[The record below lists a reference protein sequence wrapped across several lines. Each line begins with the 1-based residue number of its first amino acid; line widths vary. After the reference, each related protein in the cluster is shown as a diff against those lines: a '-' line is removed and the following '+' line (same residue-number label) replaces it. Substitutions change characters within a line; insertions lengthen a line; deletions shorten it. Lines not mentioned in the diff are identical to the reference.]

1 MIHVYHFQGRWMPV
15 THARLLAICTC
26 SSLSGHSWYMP
37 FDCWKPSMLPFSK
50 NVFWLSHKKLTV
62 FHWRSELHISVIL
75 KYLVDRTFNE
85 NLRSTVRG
93 CNAKRP
99 KTATPNRVVCWSLL
113 SHESESWTEAR
124 CMYVFFCFFRVRFL
138 LTSELCCRSV
148 WGCQWEDFLIIRLK

>member
-1 MIHVYHFQGRWMPV
+1 MPV
-15 THARLLAICTC
+15 THARLLAICFKAH
-26 SSLSGHSWYMP
+26 LWP
-37 FDCWKPSMLPFSK
+37 FMIYAIRLLKTFHVTLFQKCFLTLTLKVDRFPLEIWASHICHPK
-50 NVFWLSHKKLTV
+50 N
-62 FHWRSELHISVIL
+62 
-75 KYLVDRTFNE
+75 LVDRTFNE

-138 LTSELCCRSV
+138 LTSELCCRSL